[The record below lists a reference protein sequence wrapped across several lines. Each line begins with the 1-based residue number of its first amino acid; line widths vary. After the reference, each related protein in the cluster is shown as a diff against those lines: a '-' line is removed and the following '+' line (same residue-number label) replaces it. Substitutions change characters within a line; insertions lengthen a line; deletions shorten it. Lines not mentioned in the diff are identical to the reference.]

1 MDSSIKKV
9 LLASFVK
16 SALGAKGWTFN
27 NFFNNEYIFKN
38 KQGDILALP
47 HHPTNPALV
56 YLDDLL
62 GQASGLGPE
71 FVAAARPQWDI
82 IHSKA
87 SSQSLHFDFW
97 LDSGQAS
104 AWDIQEFLSA
114 LSQVNRASGG
124 LGLTLT

>member
-1 MDSSIKKV
+1 MNSSKKKV

-56 YLDDLL
+56 FLDDLL
-62 GQASGLGPE
+62 GHASASGPE
-71 FVAAARPQWDI
+71 FIAAARPQWDI
-82 IHSKA
+82 VHSRE
-87 SSQSLHFDFW
+87 SSQNPHFDFW
-97 LDSGQAS
+97 LDPGQAS

-114 LSQVNRASGG
+114 LSQVNRATGG
-124 LGLTLT
+124 LGLTLC